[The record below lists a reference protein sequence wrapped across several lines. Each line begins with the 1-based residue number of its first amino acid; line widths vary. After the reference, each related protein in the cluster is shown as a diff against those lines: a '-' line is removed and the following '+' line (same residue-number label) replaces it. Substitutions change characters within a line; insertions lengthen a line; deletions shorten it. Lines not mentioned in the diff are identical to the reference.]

1 MENPPVA
8 ESSTL
13 PEPVNFETHPDQY
26 RHWSL
31 EVEGDRARLTLAV
44 QEEAG
49 LRPGYV
55 LKLNSYDLGVDVE
68 LNDAIRRLRFE
79 HPQVRVVTITG
90 GLDRCFCA
98 GANIMML
105 RSSPHG
111 FKVNFCKFTNET
123 RCQLEDASAHSGF
136 RFLSAVNGACAGG
149 GYELA
154 LACDR
159 IVLVDDRS
167 STVSFP
173 ETPLLGV
180 LPGTGGLTRL
190 VDKRKVRRDLADV
203 FSTTAEGIK
212 GKRALRWGL
221 VDALAPLS
229 KFEEEVRRHEEELKA
244 ETPDKS
250 DRSGIV
256 LSALE
261 PTESGD
267 TVRYR
272 HVTLTLDPDA
282 RTAHVLVEAP
292 ADAAC
297 PADGEAARALG
308 DTWWIF
314 RAFRE
319 IEDALLRLRINRPD
333 IGLVLLETKGDI
345 ATVLAADQLM
355 ESQQSHWFVHEV
367 RNFIKIVL
375 KRLDLTAKSLFAI
388 VGEGSCFG
396 GTLLELALAADRIYA
411 INDPDVE
418 VRMAVSSLNGGAY
431 PMANGLTR
439 LQTRFLGTPDQ
450 TKRVLGE
457 SSPFDIDTA
466 EDLGLTTSAPDSID
480 WEDELRV
487 AIEERVSFSPDAL
500 TGMEA
505 NLRFAGPETLET
517 KIFGRLTA
525 WQNWIFQRPN
535 AVGKRGA
542 LSCYGTPNRP
552 ELDYQ
557 RT

>member
-1 MENPPVA
+1 MV
-8 ESSTL
+8 ESSSL
-13 PEPVNFETHPDQY
+13 PEPVNFETHPDRY

-31 EVEGDRARLTLAV
+31 EVQGDRARLTLTV
-44 QEEAG
+44 QENSG
-49 LRPGYV
+49 LRPDYV

-68 LNDAIRRLRFE
+68 LNDVIRRLRFE

-123 RCQLEDASAHSGF
+123 RCQLEDASAQSGF

-203 FSTTAEGIK
+203 FSTTAEGVK
-212 GKRALRWGL
+212 GKRALEWGL

-250 DRSGIV
+250 DRLGIV
-256 LSALE
+256 LPALE
-261 PTESGD
+261 PTESEN

-272 HVTLTLDPDA
+272 HVTLTLDPAA
-282 RTAHVLVEAP
+282 RTARLVAEAP
-292 ADAAC
+292 PDAAC
-297 PADGEAARALG
+297 PADGEAARELG
-308 DTWWIF
+308 DAWWIF

-333 IGLVLLETKGDI
+333 IGLILIETKGDI
-345 ATVLAADQLM
+345 GTVLAADDVLARHGD
-355 ESQQSHWFVHEV
+355 HWFVHEV
-367 RNFIKIVL
+367 ANFIKVVL

-388 VGEGSCFG
+388 VGEGSCFA
-396 GTLLELALAADRIYA
+396 GTFLELALAADRIYA
-411 INDPDVE
+411 INDPDVD
-418 VRMAVSSLNGGAY
+418 VKMAVSSLNGGSY

-450 TKRVLGE
+450 TDRVLAAP
-457 SSPFDIDTA
+457 SPFDVDTA
-466 EDLGLTTSAPDSID
+466 ERLGLTTSAPDSID